1 MATKVPNAFIDKIL
15 ECKKYYSID
24 TMLGLCFISSEAID
38 KKSYFIKTENFS
50 IISLAEKLKGKYVKA
65 TLRTIVSNIKNLISV
80 KILNKNEA
88 NNEWILTGMEE
99 MHNKGSQGFT
109 RISEWFF
116 SADFSCL
123 TLVEKRIALV
133 LAMLKGSRS
142 SKFYKEDEF
151 IINLLNLNN
160 SIWAK
165 ALGSNDKYYG
175 KKIIKR
181 FLERNFVEKINKSS
195 VYDTAP
201 KKIRDFCISFRCSL
215 FSKKQ
220 RKFAENEEA
229 DFVMILNKEEYDLLK
244 DIIKFYKDSGK
255 EISLTSTEF
264 MHIIQAIAPLNWNLK
279 FAVAKDIIAKFVSIR
294 YYKNSNDIIS
304 LPNYLKGIINNIIKR
319 QKEEVML

>member
-1 MATKVPNAFIDKIL
+1 MTQFFL
-15 ECKKYYSID
+15 E
-24 TMLGLCFISSEAID
+24 
-38 KKSYFIKTENFS
+38 
-50 IISLAEKLKGKYVKA
+50 
-65 TLRTIVSNIKNLISV
+65 NL
-80 KILNKNEA
+80 L
-88 NNEWILTGMEE
+88 WL
-99 MHNKGSQGFT
+99 
-109 RISEWFF
+109 
-116 SADFSCL
+116 
-123 TLVEKRIALV
+123 
-133 LAMLKGSRS
+133 
-142 SKFYKEDEF
+142 KFYLIQPLKF
-151 IINLLNLNN
+151 LI
-160 SIWAK
+160 K
-165 ALGSNDKYYG
+165 Q
-175 KKIIKR
+175 KIIKK
-181 FLERNFVEKINKSS
+181 FLERDFVEKINKNS

-279 FAVAKDIIAKFVSIR
+279 FVVAKDIIAKFVSIR